1 MISYQEF
8 DIHSGI
14 MVLLTFIFAVEH
26 QTDEEFTKVCA
37 TRTVPAIDD
46 NGFKLFERWKL
57 FLN

>member
-46 NGFKLFERWKL
+46 NGFKLFER
-57 FLN
+57 